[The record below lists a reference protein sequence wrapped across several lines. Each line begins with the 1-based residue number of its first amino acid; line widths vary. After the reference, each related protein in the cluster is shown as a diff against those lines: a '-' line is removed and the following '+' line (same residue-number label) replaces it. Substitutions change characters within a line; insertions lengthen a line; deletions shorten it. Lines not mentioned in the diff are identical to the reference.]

1 MSTFQKIIL
10 ALAVVILFNM
20 LLVVVFGDKGLV
32 DLFKMKSEQ
41 KQAQEKNEDIIEDNL
56 NVAKEIERLQNADP
70 ALIEHRARVQLGMV
84 KPGEII
90 VKVHTKPTTDDSRQI
105 ADDKKRELGN

>member
-10 ALAVVILFNM
+10 ALVVVVLFNM
-20 LLVVVFGDKGLV
+20 LLVIVFGDKGLV
-32 DLFKMKSEQ
+32 DLFKMKAEHKQIQ
-41 KQAQEKNEDIIEDNL
+41 KKNEDIIEDNL
-56 NVAKEIERLQNADP
+56 NLAKEIERLQNADP

-90 VKVHTKPTTDDSRQI
+90 VKIHSKQSIDDRRQTADDSKG
-105 ADDKKRELGN
+105 D